1 MPGEGEPTEP
11 DAYGAGVPPKLRIPS
26 TLAEPVRRARL
37 TALLSD
43 DHDGRPVVVVA
54 GPAGAGK
61 TTLLAAWAAELANG
75 AHGHT
80 RIGWVTVDATDNNP
94 VGFFST
100 LLQAL
105 TPEAPPPASASAA
118 DFVEAVTAMDTPV
131 HLVLDETDHLTD
143 ERVLLG
149 LETLVRQPPDN
160 LRLFLAARALPHLH
174 LSRLRI
180 EGRLLEIGPAEL
192 AFTRSEAETLF
203 QGLRLPLT
211 AAEIDEVL
219 RHTEGWPA
227 GLRLAVM
234 SLSEPATRAANL
246 AVFPAD
252 DRAVVDYLTE
262 EVLGS
267 QSEHVLQFLRA
278 MSVCDEI
285 CADLATA
292 LAGQS
297 DSGEILDRLD
307 RANALVART
316 GEPGG
321 WYRCHPVLRNVL
333 RAELDRRHP
342 VVRRRLDH
350 IAAEWFR
357 DFDRPLTALRHAIA
371 ADDDG
376 LVDDLVGGFG
386 LAEILRGRATELRRL
401 LGQLPPEGL
410 ARPLNALV
418 AAAAALDTYDLAGA
432 DRCLSTVDRSGRAPD
447 SGRLGALHAAVLL
460 HRARLDGRAAETL
473 HALPATASS
482 QTGDDDLDTLTLL
495 NRGAAVLALGDHTP
509 AEDQLGR
516 ARNLAGHGRR
526 DHATLLCDI
535 QLAAVSGAR
544 GNLSTMDERAARA
557 IGFAV
562 DRDWARSPHCAFAYT
577 MRGAYAYLRLDL
589 DQATRFVSLA
599 KDLLPSHATLVLDA
613 LIHHGACPSTSSAE
627 LVRDRWRRLTGT
639 RTAPQLAAYLAP
651 TVQRIALDTGLSEWA
666 AEVVDHVRG
675 TLAESAEHALLQAI
689 THAHR
694 TRPSQARKVLGP
706 VLTGEVRST
715 AVTTSIDAWLLE
727 AVLLDRAG
735 NHHRA
740 HSAITRAL
748 ALAQPVPALLP
759 FRTAGPAVR
768 DMLVK
773 AAGRFG
779 KLDRFVSAVLSV
791 LPVES
796 DMPVDQ
802 LTSREHDLLLE
813 LPSMRTTEE
822 IADSLY
828 VSVNTVKTHL
838 RGIYRKLGVN
848 HRRDAVTVARER
860 GLL

>member
-1 MPGEGEPTEP
+1 M
-11 DAYGAGVPPKLRIPS
+11 
-26 TLAEPVRRARL
+26 
-37 TALLSD
+37 
-43 DHDGRPVVVVA
+43 VVA

-61 TTLLAAWAAELANG
+61 TTLLASWAAELAG
-75 AHGHT
+75 VV
-80 RIGWVTVDATDNNP
+80 WVTLDATDNDP
-94 VGFFST
+94 AAFWST
-100 LLQAL
+100 LVRAL
-105 TPEAPPPASASAA
+105 APGTPSPTNASQA
-118 DFVEAVTAMDTPV
+118 DFVDAVTAMGTPV
-131 HLVLDETDHLTD
+131 HLVLDEADHLTD

-149 LETLVRQPPDN
+149 LDTLARRLPDN
-160 LRLFLAARALPHLH
+160 LRLLLAARAVPPLH
-174 LSRLRI
+174 LSRLRL

-203 QGLRLPLT
+203 HGLRLPLT

-227 GLRLAVM
+227 GLRLAVL

-267 QSEHVLQFLRA
+267 QPQHVRQFLRA
-278 MSVCDEI
+278 TSVCDEV

-292 LAGQS
+292 LAGQG

-307 RANALVART
+307 RANALVTRT

-321 WYRCHPVLRNVL
+321 WYRCHPVLRDVL
-333 RAELDRRHP
+333 RADLDRRHP

-350 IAAEWFR
+350 IAAQWFR
-357 DFDRPLTALRHAIA
+357 DADRPLTALRHAIA
-371 ADDDG
+371 AAEAG
-376 LVDDLVGGFG
+376 LVDDLVDRFG
-386 LAEILRGRATELRRL
+386 LAEILRGRAEELHRL
-401 LGQLPPEGL
+401 LGRLSPAAL
-410 ARPLNALV
+410 ARPLTALV
-418 AAAAALDTYDLAGA
+418 AAAAALDTYDLASA
-432 DRCLSTVDRSGRAPD
+432 DRYLSTVDKTGRSPG
-447 SGRLGALHAAVLL
+447 SGRLAALRAAVLL
-460 HRARLDGRAAETL
+460 HRARMDG
-473 HALPATASS
+473 PATDTLTAAG
-482 QTGDDDLDTLTLL
+482 QTGDDDLDTFTLL
-495 NRGAAVLALGDHTP
+495 NRGAATLALGDHAR
-509 AEDQLGR
+509 AEEHLAR

-526 DHATLLCDI
+526 DHAVLLCDI

-544 GNLSTMDERAARA
+544 GELSTMDKRAAGV
-557 IGFAV
+557 IGSTG
-562 DRDWARSPHCAFAYT
+562 DRSPHHAVAYA
-577 MRGAYAYLRLDL
+577 MRGAYAYLQLDL
-589 DQATRFVSLA
+589 DLATRFAALA
-599 KDLLPSHATLVLDA
+599 KGLLPSHATLVLDA
-613 LIHHGACPSTSSAE
+613 LIHHGSCPSTGSAE
-627 LVRDRWRRLTGT
+627 VVRDRWRLLTRT
-639 RTAPQLAAYLAP
+639 WTAPQLIAYLAP
-651 TVQRIALDTGLSEWA
+651 TVQRVALDTGLSDWA
-666 AEVVDHVRG
+666 TEVVDHTG
-675 TLAESAEHALLQAI
+675 ETLAESAEHALLQAV

-694 TRPSQARKVLGP
+694 TRPSQARDVLEP
-706 VLTGEVRST
+706 VLTGEARPT
-715 AVTTSIDAWLLE
+715 AVTTPIDAWLLE

-740 HSAITRAL
+740 HNAITKAL
-748 ALAQPVPALLP
+748 TLAEPVPALLP

-779 KLDRFVSAVLSV
+779 KLDRFVSTALAV
-791 LPVES
+791 LPVQP
-796 DMPVDQ
+796 DTPVDR